1 MAECVGYNMA
11 EIIQETTDWPYPNHT
26 YRINDKGKCEAYL
39 REGTTEWREFA
50 KPIRFE
56 KRGRRF
62 RKIG

>member
-1 MAECVGYNMA
+1 MA